1 MGFAPPAGPGYG
13 SFMAGT
19 DSICYGARMFTGII
33 THIGRVAAIERA
45 GDTRF
50 TVATDLDTAS
60 VPLGASIA
68 CNGVCLTV
76 IERASGRFA
85 VQASTETLE
94 RTTLGGWQEGTAV
107 NLERSLRLGDELGG
121 HLVFGHVDGVARV
134 VAVTP
139 VGDSLRFDFEA
150 PPELARFI
158 AVKGSVA
165 LDGVSLTVN
174 EVAGARFSINIIPH
188 TQQCTTFGSLAPGHT
203 VNLEVDMLAR
213 YVARL
218 TEAV

>member
-1 MGFAPPAGPGYG
+1 
-13 SFMAGT
+13 
-19 DSICYGARMFTGII
+19 MFTGIV
-33 THIGRVAAIERA
+33 THIGRVAAIERS

-50 TVATDLDTAS
+50 QIATDMEMAA

-68 CNGVCLTV
+68 NNGVCLTV
-76 IERASGRFA
+76 VAREAGWFA
-85 VQASTETLE
+85 VQASDETLNC
-94 RTTLGGWQEGTAV
+94 TTLGGWQVGTPV

-121 HLVFGHVDGVARV
+121 HLVFGHVDGVAEV
-134 VAVTP
+134 VSITP
-139 VGDSLRFDFEA
+139 VGESLRFEFES
-150 PPELARFI
+150 PVPFARFI

-174 EVAGARFSINIIPH
+174 EVTGRRFCINIIPH
-188 TQQCTTFGSLAPGHT
+188 TQHCTTFGTLKPGQK

-218 TEAV
+218 SEAV